1 MYYIHVLARVYMH
14 ALVHNRK
21 ICIPDAHLPV
31 MKRAALNKENN
42 NALNKDNNAL
52 NKGNNNA
59 LNKEKDN
66 NATFNKEK
74 DKKEDLS
81 NAA

>member
-1 MYYIHVLARVYMH
+1 MFVTLSYGAPVTQNFEEKKQVMLGAIPL
-14 ALVHNRK
+14 
-21 ICIPDAHLPV
+21 IIPDAHLPV
-31 MKRAALNKENN
+31 MKRAAF
-42 NALNKDNNAL
+42 

-59 LNKEKDN
+59 LNKGNNSLNKEKDN
-66 NATFNKEK
+66 NATLNKEK

>member
-1 MYYIHVLARVYMH
+1 MLGAIPL
-14 ALVHNRK
+14 
-21 ICIPDAHLPV
+21 IIPDAHLPV
-31 MKRAALNKENN
+31 MKRAALNKDNN

-52 NKGNNNA
+52 SKGKDNNNA

-66 NATFNKEK
+66 NATLNKEK
-74 DKKEDLS
+74 DKKENLS

>member
-1 MYYIHVLARVYMH
+1 MLGAIPL
-14 ALVHNRK
+14 
-21 ICIPDAHLPV
+21 IIPDAHLPV
-31 MKRAALNKENN
+31 MKRAALNKGNN
-42 NALNKDNNAL
+42 TLSKD
-52 NKGNNNA
+52 KDNNNA

-66 NATFNKEK
+66 NATLNKEK

>member
-1 MYYIHVLARVYMH
+1 MLGAIPL
-14 ALVHNRK
+14 
-21 ICIPDAHLPV
+21 IIPDAHLPV
-31 MKRAALNKENN
+31 MKRAALNKDNN
-42 NALNKDNNAL
+42 NALNKGNNTL
-52 NKGNNNA
+52 SKDKDNNNA

-66 NATFNKEK
+66 NATLNKEK